1 MLQLKALANSNSIE
15 FEEKLKI
22 AAAHV
27 NDRTK
32 LYQLI
37 QEQETTESITQEQ
50 NKEQAEIPLEASDT
64 VPISFVEEKETVE
77 EPIEEIEQESM
88 AVNSEREQPTF
99 EEADELTAQIMSE
112 AISATFEQSA
122 DELIEDTEA
131 EQEIEQQSDDS
142 AETETSEK
150 ETIIQNEVSSKK
162 ELSFVEWLK
171 LKKETYP
178 TSRDKDVDAEVK
190 TKPSGETSE
199 KTKNE
204 QSSGKMSKKEINALL
219 DRFIAE
225 QPSMQ
230 KPYEDFFKPSEFAK
244 ESVEESNDNVTETLA
259 QIHVMQGN
267 YQKAIA
273 AYRQLGLL
281 YPEKKAFFASRIKEL
296 EDKIS

>member
-37 QEQETTESITQEQ
+37 QEEETTGSITQEQ
-50 NKEQAEIPLEASDT
+50 NKEQTEVPLMVSDNES
-64 VPISFVEEKETVE
+64 ISFVEEKEVVE
-77 EPIEEIEQESM
+77 EPIEEIEQEYT
-88 AVNSEREQPTF
+88 AVNSEPEHPTF
-99 EEADELTAQIMSE
+99 EVADELTAQIMSE
-112 AISATFEQSA
+112 AISASFEQSA
-122 DELIEDTEA
+122 DELIEDKEV

-142 AETETSEK
+142 AETATSEK
-150 ETIIQNEVSSKK
+150 ETIIQNEVGSEK

-171 LKKETYP
+171 LKKEKHP
-178 TSRDKDVDAEVK
+178 TTKDEDADAEIKVE
-190 TKPSGETSE
+190 PLAETPE
-199 KTKNE
+199 KKENE
-204 QSSGKMSKKEINALL
+204 QPTGKMSKKEINALL

-225 QPSMQ
+225 QPSMK
-230 KPYEDFFKPSEFAK
+230 KPNKDFFKPSEFAK
-244 ESVEESNDNVTETLA
+244 ESVEESNDNITETLA

-267 YQKAIA
+267 YQKAIT
-273 AYRQLGLL
+273 AYKQLSLL